1 MEEKLVEERDRCG
14 GRDRCAL
21 DLSAVIKIQG
31 IFTGTDKIEYDAHN
45 ADLRDCQ
52 MNLLH
57 LFPVNYVRRTF
68 IIDQSANKP
77 SVSGTK

>member
-21 DLSAVIKIQG
+21 DLLAVIKIQG

-45 ADLRDCQ
+45 ADLRDC
-52 MNLLH
+52 LLH
-57 LFPVNYVRRTF
+57 LFLVNYVSRTF

>member
-31 IFTGTDKIEYDAHN
+31 IFTGTDKIEYDAH
-45 ADLRDCQ
+45 DCQ

-57 LFPVNYVRRTF
+57 LFLVNYVSRTF